1 MDNTLVGF
9 VVGMRSEAALLPA
22 VYPIACSGGI
32 PAKAKRLAEELL
44 AAGASG
50 LVSFGIAGGL
60 APMLRPG
67 DLVIAAGVAT
77 NDGRT
82 LATDPAWLL
91 QLLERLPG
99 AVSGLIYGDVAIA
112 ATPER
117 KSQLYATTGALAV
130 DLESAGVATVCHAA
144 GKPFA
149 VIRAV
154 ADPANRRLPSLALD
168 ALDADGR
175 ALPMKVAAGL
185 LRRPFELT
193 GLIRVGLDS
202 RAALSALG
210 AAVGRLGPALSFQT
224 P

>member
-1 MDNTLVGF
+1 VDNPLVGF

-22 VYPIACSGGI
+22 AYPVACSGGI
-32 PAKAKRLAEELL
+32 PAKAKRLAEALL
-44 AAGASG
+44 EAGAPG
-50 LVSFGIAGGL
+50 LISFGIAGGL

-67 DLVIAAGVAT
+67 DLVIANGVT
-77 NDGRT
+77 IGDGRT
-82 LATDPAWLL
+82 LAADPVWML

-99 AVSGLIYGDVAIA
+99 AVSGTIYGDTAIA
-112 ATPER
+112 ETPER
-117 KSQLYATTGALAV
+117 KGQLYATTGALLV
-130 DLESAGVATVCHAA
+130 DLESAAVAEACHAA

-154 ADPANRRLPSLALD
+154 ADPAGRRLPSLALD
-168 ALDADGR
+168 ALDAEGR
-175 ALPMKVAAGL
+175 PLLMKVAAGL
-185 LRRPFELT
+185 LRRPFELP

-210 AAVGRLGPALSFQT
+210 AAVGRLGPALSLQT